1 MARGPEGERDHWR
14 GVRRERP
21 EHAVAPGSG
30 QESVWDYPRPP
41 VVEPTRRR
49 LRVEYAGIVVA
60 ETVRGLR
67 VLETSSP
74 PVYYFPAADTRTEF
88 LWRMRSQTW
97 CEWKGL
103 ATYWSI
109 SVRGREQE
117 AAAWSYEAPEP
128 GYETLLGR
136 LAFYAGRMDAC
147 YVDGERAEPQPGG
160 YYGGWVTRDV
170 VGPFEDGLGPER
182 QRRPE
187 SS

>member
-1 MARGPEGERDHWR
+1 MARELEGERDHWR

-21 EHAVAPGSG
+21 EHAVAPGPG
-30 QESVWDYPRPP
+30 QESVWDYPCPP

-103 ATYWSI
+103 ATCWSI
-109 SVRGREQE
+109 SVRGGEQE
-117 AAAWSYEAPEP
+117 A
-128 GYETLLGR
+128 
-136 LAFYAGRMDAC
+136 
-147 YVDGERAEPQPGG
+147 
-160 YYGGWVTRDV
+160 GGW
-170 VGPFEDGLGPER
+170 
-182 QRRPE
+182 
-187 SS
+187 S